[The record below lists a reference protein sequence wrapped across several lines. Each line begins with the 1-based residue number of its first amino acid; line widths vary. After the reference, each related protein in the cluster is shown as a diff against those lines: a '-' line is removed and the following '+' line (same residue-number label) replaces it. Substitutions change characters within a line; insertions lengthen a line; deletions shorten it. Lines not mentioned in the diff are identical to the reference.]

1 MEKFHDHLTTVYS
14 KSNNGMYI
22 LGGDMN
28 LTCIDWD
35 REIILTEQTNST
47 RDLNHCTTFLETI
60 SEIGVSQH
68 CKIITRPISGKIL
81 DLMLTNR
88 PDTVVDVSVY
98 PGMSDHNVVIGTF
111 NLITSRTRKPQR
123 KILKFN
129 QTDWTEVRKAA
140 ADVTTAY
147 MARQPNNHTVQENG
161 TFIETHLLSLIEK
174 HVPTKMS
181 KSKQTYPW
189 ITPEIKK
196 NYKESETDTMLK
208 Q

>member
-1 MEKFHDHLTTVYS
+1 M
-14 KSNNGMYI
+14 
-22 LGGDMN
+22 
-28 LTCIDWD
+28 D
-35 REIILTEQTNST
+35 RVKP
-47 RDLNHCTTFLETI
+47 LNHCTQFLETI

-81 DLMLTNR
+81 NLMLTNR

-129 QTDWTEVRKAA
+129 QTHWTEVRKAA

-161 TFIETHLLSLIEK
+161 TLIETHLLSLKEK

-181 KSKQTYPW
+181 KSKQTYRGLHP
-189 ITPEIKK
+189 KLK

>member
-1 MEKFHDHLTTVYS
+1 M
-14 KSNNGMYI
+14 
-22 LGGDMN
+22 
-28 LTCIDWD
+28 CI
-35 REIILTEQTNST
+35 
-47 RDLNHCTTFLETI
+47 LETI

-81 DLMLTNR
+81 DIMLTNR
-88 PDTVVDVSVY
+88 PDTVVDVSVF
-98 PGMSDHNVVIGTF
+98 PGISDHNVIIGTF

-161 TFIETHLLSLIEK
+161 TFIETHLLILILILILILYS
-174 HVPTKMS
+174 P
-181 KSKQTYPW
+181 
-189 ITPEIKK
+189 ITIQEFFLQ
-196 NYKESETDTMLK
+196 NESHRFLN
-208 Q
+208 

>member
-1 MEKFHDHLTTVYS
+1 M
-14 KSNNGMYI
+14 
-22 LGGDMN
+22 
-28 LTCIDWD
+28 CI
-35 REIILTEQTNST
+35 RCECVK
-47 RDLNHCTTFLETI
+47 RCTKCLETI
-60 SEIGVSQH
+60 SEIGISQH

-98 PGMSDHNVVIGTF
+98 PGMSDHNVIIGTF

-189 ITPEIKK
+189 ITPEIKTK
-196 NYKESETDTMLK
+196 TTKKARQILR
-208 Q
+208 